1 MMERLKISKRL
12 QTAAELVKPGNR
24 VADIG
29 TDHGYLPVYLVKEG
43 ISSHVIAMDV
53 RKGPLSKAEKN
64 IADYGI
70 SQQVDLRL
78 SDGLVQL
85 NAGEVDTITICGM
98 GGRLM
103 KQILMEGK
111 EKLTDGMQL
120 ILSPQSELAEFRI
133 YLKNNYIHIMDEQML
148 EEDHQ
153 YYVMMDCRYDEL
165 QQLAEEQYGKILLE
179 KQDPVLKNLLM
190 RELELN
196 HRIMSKLQE
205 MEEKQSVQDRC
216 QNLKKEEAVIQKALS
231 YYR

>member
-1 MMERLKISKRL
+1 
-12 QTAAELVKPGNR
+12 
-24 VADIG
+24 
-29 TDHGYLPVYLVKEG
+29 
-43 ISSHVIAMDV
+43 
-53 RKGPLSKAEKN
+53 
-64 IADYGI
+64 
-70 SQQVDLRL
+70 
-78 SDGLVQL
+78 
-85 NAGEVDTITICGM
+85 
-98 GGRLM
+98 M